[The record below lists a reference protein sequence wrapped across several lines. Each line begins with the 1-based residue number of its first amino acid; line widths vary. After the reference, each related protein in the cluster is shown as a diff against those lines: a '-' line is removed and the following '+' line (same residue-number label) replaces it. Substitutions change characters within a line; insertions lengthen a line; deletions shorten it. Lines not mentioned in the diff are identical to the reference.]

1 MILLFLIKIVEL
13 YWLNESEQGR
23 KITKGPA
30 NPQVL
35 PPIRLSSVQPHNQ
48 TVQVSLHICT
58 FVTKFERERERERES
73 LLAWSLDDLCLII
86 NAIGKMMWF
95 ITQ

>member
-1 MILLFLIKIVEL
+1 MILLFFIKIVEL

-48 TVQVSLHICT
+48 TVQVSLHVCYKIW
-58 FVTKFERERERERES
+58 EREKAY
-73 LLAWSLDDLCLII
+73 LH
-86 NAIGKMMWF
+86 GH
-95 ITQ
+95 